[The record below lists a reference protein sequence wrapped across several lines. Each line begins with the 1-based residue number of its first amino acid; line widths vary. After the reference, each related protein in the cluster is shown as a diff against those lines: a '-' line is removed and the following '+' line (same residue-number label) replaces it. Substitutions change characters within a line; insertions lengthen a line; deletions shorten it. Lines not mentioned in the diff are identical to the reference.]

1 MRWLDGITDSMEMSL
16 SKLQELV
23 MDRSA
28 WHAAVHGVGKSWTQ
42 LSNWTELN
50 WTEGLTLYYILILRP
65 YLGFHGGSEV
75 KASAS
80 SAGDPGLI
88 PGSGRSPGEGNG
100 KPLQYSCLENPM
112 DREAT
117 GSQRVRHDWATSPSP
132 SKALSGVCCVSQYLR
147 TYSIILMD
155 ILSRHLNMDST
166 HALVTSFLEKEI
178 PNISHPLEGCVWHF
192 GIKQSLL

>member
-1 MRWLDGITDSMEMSL
+1 MEFSRQNISTGNLPNPGIKPGSPALQADYLL
-16 SKLQELV
+16 SKPLKCLFV
-23 MDRSA
+23 LYNL
-28 WHAAVHGVGKSWTQ
+28 K
-42 LSNWTELN
+42 LSPREPCWIVLH
-50 WTEGLTLYYILILRP
+50 LSFR
-65 YLGFHGGSEV
+65 
-75 KASAS
+75 
-80 SAGDPGLI
+80 
-88 PGSGRSPGEGNG
+88 EGNG

-117 GSQRVRHDWATSPSP
+117 GSQRVGHDWATSPSP

-166 HALVTSFLEKEI
+166 HALVTSSLEKEI

>member
-1 MRWLDGITDSMEMSL
+1 MASLTRWKWVWVSSGSWWWTGKPGVLQSMGL
-16 SKLQELV
+16 G
-23 MDRSA
+23 R
-28 WHAAVHGVGKSWTQ
+28 VGH
-42 LSNWTELN
+42 NWATELN

-88 PGSGRSPGEGNG
+88 PGSGRSPGKGNG

-117 GSQRVRHDWATSPSP
+117 GSQRVGHDWATSPSP

-166 HALVTSFLEKEI
+166 HALVTSSLEKEI